1 MAEEDN
7 DKSEPA
13 SPFKLKEAK
22 NKGQVAKSLELNSL
36 LVIMGFLFV
45 IYLWGE
51 QFIYQDLAVKSHI
64 LKSSHMLNY
73 EPARLMNWV
82 GSIFRE
88 LFMIFLPL
96 IAFLML
102 IAVISN
108 LIQTGFIFSFFPIK
122 PDLKR
127 ISPVAGFKRLFST
140 KLLFEAFKNIV
151 KLLIF
156 SSILYFALSSLMP
169 KLVGL
174 MQMNPD
180 YYPAQVLSM
189 IVEVIMKIL
198 FGLVIIALLDAMY
211 TKWDFAKKMK
221 MSPREVKDEVKRRE
235 GDPLLRAKI
244 KELQR
249 ETAKRRESL
258 SRVPD
263 ADVLITNPTHI
274 SVALKYKRKDMKTPI
289 LLAKGA
295 GDLALRMKKMAK
307 KNDVPIVENK
317 FLARKLFNELSI
329 DDSIRPEHF
338 GKIAEVYA
346 NLYDVTTTNLAMKKK
361 TERNT

>member
-13 SPFKLKEAK
+13 SPFKLKEAR

-36 LVIMGFLFV
+36 LVILGFLFV
-45 IYLWGE
+45 IYLWGDN
-51 QFIYQDLAVKSHI
+51 FIYQDLAVKSYI
-64 LKSSHMLNY
+64 FEQSHVLNY
-73 EPARLMNWV
+73 EPARLVNWM
-82 GSIFRE
+82 GSIFGE
-88 LFMIFLPL
+88 LFYVFLPL
-96 IAFLML
+96 IAFLLL

-108 LIQTGFIFSFFPIK
+108 LIQTGFIFSLFPIK
-122 PDLKR
+122 PDFKR
-127 ISPVAGFKRLFST
+127 ISPMAGLKRLFST
-140 KLLFEAFKNIV
+140 KLLFEAFKSIV
-151 KLLIF
+151 KLVIF
-156 SSILYFALSSLMP
+156 SAILYFALSSLLP
-169 KLVGL
+169 NLVGL

-180 YYPAQVLSM
+180 YYPTQVLSM

-198 FGLVIIALLDAMY
+198 FGLIIIALLDVLY

-221 MSPREVKDEVKRRE
+221 MSPREVKEEVKRRE

-249 ETAKRRESL
+249 EAAKRRESL
-258 SRVPD
+258 NRVPD

-274 SVALKYKRKDMKTPI
+274 SVALKYKRNDMKAPV

-307 KNDVPIVENK
+307 KHDVPIVENK
-317 FLARKLFNELSI
+317 QLARKLFRELSI
-329 DDSIRPEHF
+329 DDAIRADHF
-338 GKIAEVYA
+338 GNIAEVYA
-346 NLYDVTTTNLAMKKK
+346 NLYEA
-361 TERNT
+361 TEMSLTRKQAPGRKG